1 MNVPGRVVA
10 VAAAAVLVLTGCGP
24 ADDDD
29 QPAASPGSSASQASE
44 AGDSDHEGHDLA
56 ATPAP
61 TAKPEPLR
69 DGEERVTLA
78 MPEAYTPSAPHGVG
92 TDDYRC
98 FILDPN
104 LTKDTFL
111 TGTNILPG
119 NPEVVHH
126 AIMFQLPPQA
136 QSYAE
141 EADAAEPGL
150 GWTCFANMGFGG
162 APGDQLDNAQWL
174 GAWAPGG
181 KEEAV
186 AAPGYGTR
194 LAKGTQVVMQVHYN
208 LLAGEQPDIS
218 AMQLRLAPESADLTP
233 LETMLLPAPIELP
246 CRPGYDDSPLCDRAA
261 AVADVKARFGS
272 GPGST
277 NDILYFLCGGKAK
290 PSRTS
295 SCSRYISEPTTVRAV
310 AGHMHLLGRSIKIEV
325 NPGTPRAETILDIPI
340 WDFDN
345 QGSTAIPPIRLGL
358 YDTLKVTCT
367 HRQWLRDDQPSFETQ
382 RDDRYV
388 IWAEGSTDEMCLG
401 IVTVTRP

>member
-1 MNVPGRVVA
+1 ALRRVAA
-10 VAAAAVLVLTGCGP
+10 VAATALLVLAGCGP
-24 ADDDD
+24 ADDDR
-29 QPAASPGSSASQASE
+29 PATSAGTSASRAAE
-44 AGDSDHEGHDLA
+44 AGSDEDHEGYDLT

-61 TAKPEPLR
+61 TAKPKPLR
-69 DGEERVTLA
+69 GGEERVTLA
-78 MPEAYTPSAPHGVG
+78 MPEAYTPSAPNGVG

-98 FILDPN
+98 FILDPD
-104 LTKDTFL
+104 LKKDALL

-126 AIMFQLPPQA
+126 VIMFQLPPQA

-141 EADAAEPGL
+141 DADASEPGL
-150 GWTCFANMGFGG
+150 GWTCFGNMGFGG

-174 GAWAPGG
+174 GAWAPGS
-181 KEEAV
+181 KEAV
-186 AAPGYGTR
+186 AARGYGTR

-218 AMQLRLAPESADLTP
+218 AMQLRLAPGNAGLTP
-233 LETMLLPAPIELP
+233 LETMLLPAPVELP
-246 CRPGYDDSPLCDRAA
+246 CRAGHDDSPLCDLAT

-277 NDILYFLCGGKAK
+277 NDLLYFLCGGKAN
-290 PSRTS
+290 PSQTA
-295 SCSRYISEPTTVRAV
+295 SCSRYIREPTTIRAV

-325 NPGTPRAETILDIPI
+325 NPGTPRARTILDIPI

-345 QGSTAIPPIRLGL
+345 QGATQIEPVQLQPH
-358 YDTLKVTCT
+358 DTLKVTCT
-367 HRQWLRDDQPSFETQ
+367 HKQWLRDDQPSFETQ